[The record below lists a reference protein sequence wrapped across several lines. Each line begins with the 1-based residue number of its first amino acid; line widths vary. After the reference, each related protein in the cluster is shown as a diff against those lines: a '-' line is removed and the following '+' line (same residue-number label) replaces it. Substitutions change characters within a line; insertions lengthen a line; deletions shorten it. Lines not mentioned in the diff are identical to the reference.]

1 MPAKSFRSIG
11 LLAGFLLL
19 ASLFLVPP
27 TVTWAQLSAGEI
39 VGTVTDPSGAV
50 LPGVQI
56 EATHLATGQRFS
68 TTVTAVGNFL
78 LSAVPNGDYRILAKR
93 TGFQVSVTETS
104 VFTCRTKT
112 VNVQQVLGTSTGQ
125 GRGKS

>member
-1 MPAKSFRSIG
+1 MPAKNLRAVG

-19 ASLFLVPP
+19 ASSCLVSP
-27 TVTWAQLSAGEI
+27 TVTWAQVSAGEI

-56 EATHLATGQRFS
+56 EATHLATGQKFS

-78 LSAVPNGDYRILAKR
+78 LSAVPIGDYRVLAQQ
-93 TGFQVSVTETS
+93 TGFKAFVAET
-104 VFTCRTKT
+104 
-112 VNVQQVLGTSTGQ
+112 
-125 GRGKS
+125 